1 MAHTASI
8 HARKLR
14 IDIRLDPEQ
23 KSLLE
28 EAAAVSGHSLT
39 SFLLANSLPAA
50 HAVLRE
56 HQTTVL
62 SRTDAEKFIALLE
75 NPPKPN
81 TALRSAVREYRD
93 HISESD
99 GF

>member
-1 MAHTASI
+1 MEQTTSVHS
-8 HARKLR
+8 RKLR

-28 EAAAVSGHSLT
+28 EAAALSGHSLT
-39 SFLLANSLPAA
+39 SFLLANTLPAA
-50 HAVLRE
+50 HAVIRE
-56 HQTTVL
+56 QQTTKL
-62 SRTDAEKFIALLE
+62 SRADSERFLELLE

-81 TALRSAVREYRD
+81 NALKSAVREYLKN
-93 HISESD
+93 IPVSD

>member
-1 MAHTASI
+1 MKPATSI
-8 HARKLR
+8 RTRKLR

-50 HAVLRE
+50 HAVIRE

-81 TALRSAVREYRD
+81 KALKSAVREYLKNITD
-93 HISESD
+93 SD

>member
-1 MAHTASI
+1 METTAAR

-23 KSLLE
+23 KTLLE

-39 SFLLANSLPAA
+39 SFLLANTLPAA
-50 HAVLRE
+50 RAVIRE
-56 HQTTVL
+56 HQATKL
-62 SRTDAEKFIALLE
+62 SRTDAEKFMELLE

-81 TALRSAVREYRD
+81 AALKAAVREYLEN
-93 HISESD
+93 ISESD